1 MNDIYICIRNTNRTT
16 ICGNTRYNEHEEEQ
30 IVISETSARAAESAG
45 VVPKKASG
53 VTLNIS
59 LNVKLASKDPASCAP
74 IYDGTCPKH
83 CIHIS

>member
-1 MNDIYICIRNTNRTT
+1 MRRN
-16 ICGNTRYNEHEEEQ
+16 Q
-30 IVISETSARAAESAG
+30 IVISETSTRAAESAG

-74 IYDGTCPKH
+74 IYDVSESIYKSYSKREDKLPDTKETAGKWQNR
-83 CIHIS
+83 

>member
-1 MNDIYICIRNTNRTT
+1 M
-16 ICGNTRYNEHEEEQ
+16 
-30 IVISETSARAAESAG
+30 ISETSARAAESAG

-83 CIHIS
+83 CIQSY